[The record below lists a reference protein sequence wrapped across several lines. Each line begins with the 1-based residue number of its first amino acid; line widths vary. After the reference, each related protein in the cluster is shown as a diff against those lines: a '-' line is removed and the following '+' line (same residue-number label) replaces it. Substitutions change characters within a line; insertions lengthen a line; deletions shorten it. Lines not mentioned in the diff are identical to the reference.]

1 LVVEDLIGGGA
12 DIPNLEEIARDPRT
26 EDRVRDDNTKQAGW
40 NGMEIMRPMMEILA
54 RGGLALNGEADTV
67 DRKS

>member
-1 LVVEDLIGGGA
+1 MVEDLVGGGA

-26 EDRVRDDNTKQAGW
+26 EDRAGNDHTKQAGW

-54 RGGLALNGEADTV
+54 RGGLASEGEGGIV
-67 DRKS
+67 DCR